1 MELHKPPSV
10 GKNILHLRKE
20 KNLSM
25 DELSKQSSVS
35 KSMLSQIEQEKTNPT
50 VMTVWKISR
59 ALGVTIEKII
69 GGDNNLQI
77 EVIRHNDAP
86 IIYSKDKS
94 FLFRINSPIYM
105 TDSLELYYITAKPH
119 GINESK
125 PHFKGAEEYI
135 TVLSGKFRITAGNY
149 SSILSIGDT
158 AKYKADQEHSIEN
171 ITDGNANAFLVV
183 WFPK

>member
-35 KSMLSQIEQEKTNPT
+35 KSMLSQIEQGKTNPT
-50 VMTVWKISR
+50 IMTVWKISI
-59 ALGVTIEKII
+59 ALGATMEKII
-69 GGDNNLQI
+69 GGDKNLQI
-77 EVIRHNDAP
+77 EVIRLDDTP
-86 IIYSKDKS
+86 VIFSKDKS
-94 FLFRINSPIYM
+94 FLFRINSPIDM
-105 TDSLELYYITAKPH
+105 TDNLELYHITARPH
-119 GINESK
+119 GKNESK

-158 AKYKADQEHSIEN
+158 ARYKADQEHSIEN
-171 ITDGNANAFLVV
+171 TSDKDANAFLVV
-183 WFPK
+183 LFTK